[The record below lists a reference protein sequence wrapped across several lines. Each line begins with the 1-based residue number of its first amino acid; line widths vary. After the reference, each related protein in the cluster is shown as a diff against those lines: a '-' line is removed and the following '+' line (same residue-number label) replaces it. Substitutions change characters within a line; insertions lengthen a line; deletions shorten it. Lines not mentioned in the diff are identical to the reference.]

1 MKRTNF
7 SSREKSLRDIFAIPL
22 VLAALTVFGLLA
34 ALLGEGDVWRVRSW
48 VALAA
53 PIGVI
58 LRQAAFA
65 GVRRERAVRRRP
77 TERA

>member
-34 ALLGEGDVWRVRSW
+34 ALIGEGDVWRVVSW

-58 LRQAAFA
+58 IRHAAF
-65 GVRRERAVRRRP
+65 GRNPRRVE
-77 TERA
+77 